1 MGFKWDINGILIG
14 LMGEQWGFNGDL
26 LVTYL
31 GFRGI
36 YIIGFQG
43 N

>member
-1 MGFKWDINGILIG
+1 MGYKWDIDWI

-26 LVTYL
+26 LVIYL